1 MRESPA
7 EAAKAAGLITD
18 LMAREA
24 FDETLAKQFGGGNLK
39 NVKTVNFGAYLA
51 ETARSRSAAQPGAV
65 AVVLAEGAI
74 SSTGA
79 TGIDAEELVQRIERA
94 ASAPSTKALVLRISS
109 PGGDAL
115 AAEAIRENLRLSEQK
130 AFPSSSVWEMRLL
143 LAAIGLAWPQIEL
156 WRIP

>member
-1 MRESPA
+1 
-7 EAAKAAGLITD
+7 
-18 LMAREA
+18 MAREA

-51 ETARSRSAAQPGAV
+51 ETARSRSAAQPGALQLCSQKGRSLQRV
-65 AVVLAEGAI
+65 PL
-74 SSTGA
+74 
-79 TGIDAEELVQRIERA
+79 ELMPRNWC
-94 ASAPSTKALVLRISS
+94 SALSEPHPLPQPKHWCCEFE

-115 AAEAIRENLRLSEQK
+115 AAEAIREKLAAVRTKGL
-130 AFPSSSVWEMRLL
+130 PVIVSSGEMRLL

>member
-1 MRESPA
+1 M
-7 EAAKAAGLITD
+7 
-18 LMAREA
+18 
-24 FDETLAKQFGGGNLK
+24 
-39 NVKTVNFGAYLA
+39 
-51 ETARSRSAAQPGAV
+51 
-65 AVVLAEGAI
+65 VLAEGAI

-115 AAEAIRENLRLSEQK
+115 AAEAIREKLAAVRTK
-130 AFPSSSVWEMRLL
+130 AFPSSSVWEMRQL
-143 LAAIGLAWPQIEL
+143 LAAIGSVWPRIEL